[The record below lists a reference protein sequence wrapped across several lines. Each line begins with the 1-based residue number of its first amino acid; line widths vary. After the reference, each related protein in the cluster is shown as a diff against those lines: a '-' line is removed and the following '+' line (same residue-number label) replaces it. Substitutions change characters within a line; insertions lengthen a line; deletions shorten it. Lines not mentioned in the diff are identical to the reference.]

1 MRKGVRALLLAYL
14 ATAALSAS
22 VLAAAVA
29 RSFSKPHAA
38 DPAIDFNAA
47 LALFAASLSVVGST
61 FAAGWALR
69 SVASAGFAA
78 AAEKPEVATWMLI
91 MGGLAEGIAI
101 YGLLVAILI
110 ITRL

>member
-1 MRKGVRALLLAYL
+1 MRRGARALLLAYL

-29 RSFSKPHAA
+29 RTFSKPHAA

-61 FAAGWALR
+61 LAAGWALR

>member
-1 MRKGVRALLLAYL
+1 MRKGVMALLLAYL

-29 RSFSKPHAA
+29 RTFSKPHAA

>member
-61 FAAGWALR
+61 IAAGWALR

>member
-1 MRKGVRALLLAYL
+1 MRKGVRVLLLAYL
-14 ATAALSAS
+14 AMAALSAS

-29 RSFSKPHAA
+29 RTFSKPHAA

-61 FAAGWALR
+61 IAAGWALR

>member
-1 MRKGVRALLLAYL
+1 MRKGARILALAYL
-14 ATAALSAS
+14 ATVALSAS
-22 VLAAAVA
+22 ALAAATIETI
-29 RSFSKPHAA
+29 SKPHAA

>member
-29 RSFSKPHAA
+29 RTFSKPHAA

-61 FAAGWALR
+61 IAAGWALR